1 MPVAL
6 VTLAMLSP
14 SPLLFIITKIGKNF
28 LYLWYMDSP
37 KPKKKPYQR
46 KIPQVG
52 FLKYWKVIRLWA
64 KYNHELTTDELEVI
78 LYLYGIKLFTAN
90 QYARFDQRRRFYELQ
105 KRGWINLWRDATHKR
120 HALYELSYK
129 GKRMVNHIYKIL
141 LGEETIGEHETNNP
155 IFNYKDSSQTKRRV
169 RYLIE
174 EMNKAVTGF

>member
-6 VTLAMLSP
+6 VTLAILSP

-37 KPKKKPYQR
+37 KQKKKPYKR

-64 KYNHELTTDELEVI
+64 KYTHELTTDELEVI
-78 LYLYGIKLFTAN
+78 LYLYSIKLFTVH
-90 QYARFDQRRRFYELQ
+90 QYTRFDQRRRFYELQ
-105 KRGWINLWRDATHKR
+105 KRGWINLWRDASHKR
-120 HALYELSYK
+120 NALYELSYR
-129 GKRMVNHIYKIL
+129 GKRVVNHIYKML
-141 LGEETIGEHETNNP
+141 LGEEKIGEHKTNNA
-155 IFNYKDSSQTKRRV
+155 IFKPSDTSQTKRRV

-174 EMNKAVTGF
+174 EMNNDLKVH